1 MKVISSSS
9 ALGLLLL
16 STLFVCRPAHAQL
29 QAEFGLLGGYSTA
42 PFDYDGGYY
51 YSGFIDLP
59 LKAVEGS
66 GVFQGEVLLGISSS
80 DNNEETLTTVLLGEQ
95 DVTTAQ
101 REFMALF
108 GLKYRFD
115 VGKRFKP
122 YLLIGPGVVVNLNN
136 PDPLIGG
143 QVPAPPEHVERG
155 IPTGQGFILPVLN
168 GAGGF
173 AYLLVPEFSIGAE
186 ARFVLQEGRNS
197 NFSMYALR
205 LAFHF

>member
-16 STLFVCRPAHAQL
+16 SSLFVCRPAHAQL

-66 GVFQGEVLLGISSS
+66 GVFQGEVLLGVSSS
-80 DNNEETLTTVLLGEQ
+80 DNNEETLTTVLLDEQ
-95 DVTTAQ
+95 DVSTDQ

-115 VGKRFKP
+115 VGARFKP
-122 YLLIGPGVVVNLNN
+122 YVLMGPGMVVNLIDSN
-136 PDPLIGG
+136 PLVAG
-143 QVPAPPEHVERG
+143 QVPVPPELQKRG
-155 IPTGQGFILPVLN
+155 IPTGQGFFLPAFHS
-168 GAGGF
+168 AGGF

-186 ARFVLQEGRNS
+186 ARFVLQEGSNS
-197 NFSMYALR
+197 NFGTVAARMT
-205 LAFHF
+205 FHF